1 MTLPPVNQD
10 KDAITLDP
18 NFSTTRLVTQE
29 KPVITNDPS
38 SKVQS
43 VLFLPP
49 NPERRGEGGLRT
61 KGYFKKSYDEES
73 DLSGNLLVPLV
84 TIITVVFNSEK
95 YLEQTIQSVIN
106 QTYDN
111 VEYIVIDGGSTDGT
125 VDIIR
130 KYENQIDYWVSE
142 PDGGIYDAMN
152 KGIVLSRGQIVGL
165 INSGDGYID
174 GAISSIIKV
183 HLNHPSSILTGN
195 CKAIL
200 SEPSKW
206 IIASGRFEML
216 PYRMIPHS
224 SVFVP
229 LSVYERQGMFDTSF
243 KIAGDYDFL
252 GRCYSRGITF
262 VTIDEI
268 LSVASPRGV
277 SGDYYL
283 ANLEFT
289 RVRLRH
295 QLLPKFY
302 SFLLTL
308 RSFCTITGHKALEH
322 LGLWYLIEAKRHGS
336 IR

>member
-1 MTLPPVNQD
+1 MTTINLN
-10 KDAITLDP
+10 
-18 NFSTTRLVTQE
+18 NEFSTTRLMTME
-29 KPVITNDPS
+29 MPVIVNTPS

-43 VLFLPP
+43 HLFLPP

-61 KGYFKKSYDEES
+61 KGYFKQSYRETSEVS
-73 DLSGNLLVPLV
+73 EKFTVPLV
-84 TIITVVFNSEK
+84 TIITVVFNGEK
-95 YLEQTIQSVIN
+95 HLEQTIQSVIS
-106 QTYDN
+106 QTYNN

-130 KYENQIDYWVSE
+130 KYEEVIDYWVSE

-152 KGIVLSRGQIVGL
+152 KGIILSTGEIVGL
-165 INSGDGYID
+165 INSGDVYSG
-174 GAISSIIKV
+174 GTLQSIVKV
-183 HLNHPSSILTGN
+183 HLSHTSSILTGN

-200 SEPSKW
+200 SNPSKW
-206 IIASGRFEML
+206 IIASGRFETL

-229 LSVYERQGMFDTSF
+229 LSIYKDQGLFDTSF

-252 GRCYSRGITF
+252 VRCYSKVIPF

-268 LSVASPRGV
+268 LSTDSPRGV
-277 SGDYYL
+277 SGNYYL
-283 ANLEFT
+283 TNLEFT
-289 RVRLRH
+289 KVRLCYR
-295 QLLPKFY
+295 LLPKSY
-302 SFLLTL
+302 CLLLYL
-308 RSFCTITGHKALEH
+308 RSFCTITIHKILEY